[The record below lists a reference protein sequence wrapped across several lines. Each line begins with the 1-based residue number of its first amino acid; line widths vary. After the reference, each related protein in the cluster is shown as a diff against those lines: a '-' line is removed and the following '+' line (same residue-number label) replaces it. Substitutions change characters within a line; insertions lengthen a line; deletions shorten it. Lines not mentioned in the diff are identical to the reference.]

1 MAVYAQDLNAAKSS
15 LWPEETVHVTATQRL
30 IGPGGALINPTT
42 VVATDKRLLI
52 INRATLGARKDIE
65 TIPYNSI
72 ASVRLENGLISSSV
86 FIQVAG
92 YVSPKGSQGF
102 LKAGESEGEIPGLRR
117 VDAKALS
124 DFLTKVISG
133 VYSGPPPAT
142 SYNDP
147 ARGMPGRQVRQQQ
160 NQQQSGQPPSSTG
173 GGGAAIY
180 CQKCG
185 AKNPIDA
192 QFCIKCGTRIGK

>member
-1 MAVYAQDLNAAKSS
+1 MAVYAQDLDVAKSS
-15 LWPEETVHVTATQRL
+15 LWPEETVQVTATQRL
-30 IGPGGALINPTT
+30 VGPGGALINPTT

-102 LKAGESEGEIPGLRR
+102 LKPGESEGEIPGLRKI
-117 VDAKALS
+117 DAKALS
-124 DFLTKVISG
+124 DFLTKMISG
-133 VYSGPPPAT
+133 VYPETSPGPQTQDAPQ
-142 SYNDP
+142 
-147 ARGMPGRQVRQQQ
+147 GMPGRPVRHQQQ
-160 NQQQSGQPPSSTG
+160 TAQSGS
-173 GGGAAIY
+173 GAAIY

-192 QFCIKCGTRIGK
+192 QFCTKCGAKIGK